1 MTYIYAESIDR
12 KASTTTTSKMAT
24 AINSFTLHWADILI
38 LIVYF
43 AVVIGFGI
51 WVSEGKLGSLNSID

>member
-1 MTYIYAESIDR
+1 
-12 KASTTTTSKMAT
+12 MAT

-51 WVSEGKLGSLNSID
+51 WVSEGKFGSLNPID